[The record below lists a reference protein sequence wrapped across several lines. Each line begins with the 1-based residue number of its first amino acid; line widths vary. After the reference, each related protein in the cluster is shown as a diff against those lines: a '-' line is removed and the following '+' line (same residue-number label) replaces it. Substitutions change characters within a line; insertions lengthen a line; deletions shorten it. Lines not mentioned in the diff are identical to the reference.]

1 MTDSIRITGLELFGH
16 HGVFDFE
23 KHDGQRF
30 LIDLTVWLETD
41 RASHSDDLNQTLDYS
56 ALVNKVA
63 EVVQGEP
70 LDLIETLAS
79 RVLDVVWGFD
89 QAHSAEVTIHK
100 PDAPVEFPVADISVT
115 MKRERSQP

>member
-30 LIDLTVWLETD
+30 VVDLTVWIATD
-41 RASHSDDLNQTLDYS
+41 RASHSYELNQTLDYS
-56 ALVNKVA
+56 ELVNKVA

-89 QAHSAEVTIHK
+89 QAMSAEVTIHK

-115 MKRERSQP
+115 MKRERPGS

>member
-30 LIDLTVWLETD
+30 VVDLTVWLDTD
-41 RASHSDDLNQTLDYS
+41 GASDSDNLAQTLDYS
-56 ALVNKVA
+56 KLVNKVA
-63 EVVQGEP
+63 GVVQGEP
-70 LDLIETLAS
+70 VDLIETLAS

-115 MKRERSQP
+115 MNRERPGS

>member
-30 LIDLTVWLETD
+30 VVDLTVWLDTD
-41 RASHSDDLNQTLDYS
+41 GASDSDNLAQTLDYS
-56 ALVNKVA
+56 KLVNKVA
-63 EVVQGEP
+63 GVVQGEP
-70 LDLIETLAS
+70 VDLIETLAS

-89 QAHSAEVTIHK
+89 QANSAEVTIHK

-115 MKRERSQP
+115 MKRERP

>member
-1 MTDSIRITGLELFGH
+1 MSDSIRITGLELFGH

-41 RASHSDDLNQTLDYS
+41 RARSTDSLSDTLDYS
-56 ALVNKVA
+56 ELVNKVA

-70 LDLIETLAS
+70 VDLIETLAS

-115 MKRERSQP
+115 MKRERPQP

>member
-41 RASHSDDLNQTLDYS
+41 RASHYDDLTHTLDYS
-56 ALVNKVA
+56 ELVNKVA
-63 EVVQGEP
+63 EVVQGKAV
-70 LDLIETLAS
+70 DLIETLAS

-89 QAHSAEVTIHK
+89 QAMSAEVTIHK

-115 MKRERSQP
+115 MRRERP

>member
-30 LIDLTVWLETD
+30 VVDLTVWLDTD
-41 RASHSDDLNQTLDYS
+41 GASDSDNLAQTLDYS
-56 ALVNKVA
+56 KLVNKVA
-63 EVVQGEP
+63 GVVQGEP
-70 LDLIETLAS
+70 VDLVETLAS

-89 QAHSAEVTIHK
+89 QANSAEVTIHK

-115 MKRERSQP
+115 MRRERPQS

>member
-1 MTDSIRITGLELFGH
+1 MNDSIRITGLELFGH

-30 LIDLTVWLETD
+30 LVDLTVWLDTD
-41 RASHSDDLNQTLDYS
+41 RASTSDNLAQTLDYS
-56 ALVNKVA
+56 KLVNKVA
-63 EVVQGEP
+63 GAVQGEP
-70 LDLIETLAS
+70 VDLIETLAS

-115 MKRERSQP
+115 MRRERPQS

>member
-1 MTDSIRITGLELFGH
+1 MNDSIRITGLELFGH

-30 LIDLTVWLETD
+30 LVDLTVWLDTD
-41 RASHSDDLNQTLDYS
+41 RASTSDNLAQTLDYS
-56 ALVNKVA
+56 KLVNKVA
-63 EVVQGEP
+63 GAVQGEP
-70 LDLIETLAS
+70 VDLIETLAS

-100 PDAPVEFPVADISVT
+100 PDAPVEFPVAEISVT
-115 MKRERSQP
+115 MSRERPGS

>member
-30 LIDLTVWLETD
+30 VVDLTVWLDTD
-41 RASHSDDLNQTLDYS
+41 GASDSDNLAQTLDYS
-56 ALVNKVA
+56 KLVNKVA
-63 EVVQGEP
+63 GVVQGEP
-70 LDLIETLAS
+70 VDLIETLAS

-89 QAHSAEVTIHK
+89 QANSAEVTIHK
-100 PDAPVEFPVADISVT
+100 PDAPVDFHVADISVT
-115 MKRERSQP
+115 MKRERPGS